1 MINTKFNLPVMVS
14 EWQVRFK
21 PLPFMKKKGNRHY
34 LATNLME
41 TSTSFSNESLDQYK
55 EQSYEY
61 TLPVCTDY
69 DIEEYGM
76 DMLRNYYIHKKK
88 SWSFPEI
95 EKVDEYIVYLPYEIE
110 ECDDKIFLIENTT
123 GLKKKIRS
131 SDKIYET
138 LKGDGYR

>member
-55 EQSYEY
+55 EQRYEY
-61 TLPVCTDY
+61 TLPVCTST
-69 DIEEYGM
+69 
-76 DMLRNYYIHKKK
+76 LR
-88 SWSFPEI
+88 
-95 EKVDEYIVYLPYEIE
+95 
-110 ECDDKIFLIENTT
+110 
-123 GLKKKIRS
+123 
-131 SDKIYET
+131 
-138 LKGDGYR
+138 